1 MTKPALYLHAGQ
13 HKTGSSA
20 IQNYL
25 YERRDALP
33 GVQYLYKDRANA
45 SMWMLAAFKADLDA
59 LPKYQHKGHSVAH
72 LAKIRRRAR
81 KRLERAI
88 AAITEPRAV
97 LSAEAVSLFTQ
108 EEMLDLQAFLAPHF
122 SSITVL
128 LYVRPMKSRLESAF
142 QEKLKHRHAAFDEP
156 FRLNYFRRAS
166 ALAAAFGRDNLRIF
180 RFDSRL
186 FPRGD
191 VVCHFLTELGLPLPE
206 SDSDTDANLGLSLP
220 AVQLLYAYRQRYRS
234 PSRQD
239 LAVLA
244 RLSALPG
251 PPFRFHSAL
260 YREII
265 SSAPRG
271 VSEFEA
277 LAGFSLDEEVAE
289 DDAIA
294 VRSEA
299 DLRAIPDTALEW
311 LANQLGRSRH
321 ELDLSDAQAIAVQV
335 AALADDYAE
344 AGGDG

>member
-25 YERRDALP
+25 YEHRDALP

-45 SMWMLAAFKADLDA
+45 SMWMLAAFKADLGA
-59 LPKYQHKGHSVAH
+59 LPKYRHKGHSAEH

-88 AAITEPRAV
+88 AAITAPRAV

-108 EEMLDLQAFLAPHF
+108 AEMVDLQAFLAPHF
-122 SSITVL
+122 ASITVV

-166 ALAAAFGRDNLRIF
+166 ALAAAFGRDNLRIY
-180 RFDSRL
+180 RFDTRL

-191 VVCHFLTELGLPLPE
+191 VVCHFLAELGLPLPE
-206 SDSDTDANLGLSLP
+206 SGSDTDANLGLSLP

-234 PSRQD
+234 PSRRD
-239 LAVLA
+239 TAVLA
-244 RLSALPG
+244 RLAALPG
-251 PPFRFHSAL
+251 PPFRFHSSL

-277 LAGFSLDEEVAE
+277 LAGFSLDEEIAA
-289 DDAIA
+289 DDAVA

-299 DLRAIPDTALEW
+299 DLTAIPDTALAW
-311 LANQLGRSRH
+311 LAGELGCPRND
-321 ELDLSDAQAIAVQV
+321 LDPGDAGLIAARV
-335 AALADDYAE
+335 AALADEGTETGPE
-344 AGGDG
+344 A